1 VETANHS
8 RTASPKGRRRSFVC
22 FQKTGRKGPEAVRK
36 SLRRRN
42 YKTGGNC
49 RQKGRT
55 TITDSQNAPTHQLNY
70 FTDSWTPQGRIT
82 MRNKTNKRHHSKEDK
97 RKLRK
102 EEDAW
107 TIPKLLR
114 RKAGGY

>member
-1 VETANHS
+1 
-8 RTASPKGRRRSFVC
+8 
-22 FQKTGRKGPEAVRK
+22 
-36 SLRRRN
+36 
-42 YKTGGNC
+42 
-49 RQKGRT
+49 
-55 TITDSQNAPTHQLNY
+55 
-70 FTDSWTPQGRIT
+70 